1 MGTKRRLA
9 GKARRNKIAKLT
21 RLPTLLPDRVSIKHV
36 YETELVLTG
45 VSLAIPDNH
54 LFSGNNLAD
63 PDVSGTGFQ
72 PYFFDQLANL
82 YTRYRVSGS
91 SIRITGFANTASGGN
106 SLNVMEVYVVPQAT
120 SVVSTDINQVRTLPY
135 CRGGLTNAFGRIRL
149 KQYMTPN
156 KINGIKKGVVQ
167 FDEDWSALASA
178 GGPSKVWYW
187 GVYARALL
195 TGQVLYLRVRLTY
208 YTQWSDRVTQ
218 PIS

>member
-1 MGTKRRLA
+1 MGTKRRLVR
-9 GKARRNKIAKLT
+9 KARGNKISSLT
-21 RLPTLLPDRVSIKHV
+21 RLPTLFPDRISIKHV
-36 YETELVLTG
+36 YETELYLSP
-45 VSLAIPDNH
+45 VSITTPNSH

-63 PDVSGTGFQ
+63 PDVSGGGFQ
-72 PYFFDQLANL
+72 PYFFDQLATL

-91 SIRITGFANTASGGN
+91 SFRANAIANVSSAGN
-106 SLNVMEVYVVPQAT
+106 SLNVMEMYLVPQAT
-120 SVVSTDINQVRTLPY
+120 SVISTDINQVRTLPY
-135 CRGGLTNAFGRIRL
+135 CRGGIANTFGRLRM

-178 GGPSKVWYW
+178 TGPVKVWYW
-187 GVYARALL
+187 GLYARALL
-195 TGQVLYLRVRLTY
+195 DTQGLYIRVRITY